1 MRLSNRL
8 FISIFCITALLFINT
23 DMQANVY
30 ASQITITNPDDS
42 PFDGN
47 FGDGTGAKISFFLN
61 DTASSVTVEI
71 VEAQSGTAV
80 HTINAGAFSRGKQS
94 VDWDGTGAT
103 ANQNYLIRIT
113 AEQDNYS
120 TTEWTVFYDTGDI
133 NIFSRGLAAVTNQS
147 DPNFGLFFTA
157 NDGGPLGTG
166 INIYNPDGS
175 FHDPFLVAADQSS
188 GGTVNYGTDAP
199 LFTAIDWQGRL
210 WVTAK
215 DLGQVIRINRDFSTQ
230 VVIDGLTHPTGLYL
244 TGEGA
249 DFTLYVS
256 AENQVLRGNIGTADV
271 FDPSNME
278 VVANFTGFF
287 PRQIMLDDDGAMYVT
302 LRESVDLGSNGK
314 GIRKYDIS
322 GTLPVTDDDALW
334 FLSEDK
340 TFIANDLLLDHGSDP
355 NTSADDIL
363 YYCTRAGSGFNQDG
377 IWRIDDIN
385 SFFPDTVR
393 IVTESDLYGSDENIN
408 ARATIDFDAA
418 GNIILAENS
427 NEHIFFIAPP
437 GSGATNAFTS
447 TSAESFLVTGGIV
460 GIDDDASTIPTQTVL
475 LDNYPN
481 PFNPKTIIPFKIA
494 NYEHVTLTVYDLLG
508 KRVATLVNRQL
519 SPGYY
524 EIDFDASSLPSGYYL
539 YHLQAGK
546 YTQSKK
552 MLLTK

>member
-1 MRLSNRL
+1 MKSASFL
-8 FISIFCITALLFINT
+8 CITTLCITFVMFINKEL
-23 DMQANVY
+23 QANVF
-30 ASQITITNPDDS
+30 ASQISITNPDDS
-42 PFDGN
+42 PFDGD
-47 FGDGTGAKISFFLN
+47 FSDGTGAKISFFLN
-61 DTASSVTVEI
+61 DTASSVSVEI
-71 VEAQSGTAV
+71 VEVQSGTTI
-80 HTINAGAFSRGKQS
+80 HTINAGVFSRGKQS
-94 VDWDGTGAT
+94 IEWDGTGA
-103 ANQNYLIRIT
+103 AVNQNYVIKIISV
-113 AEQDNYS
+113 QNSYS
-120 TTEWTVFYDTGDI
+120 NTNWTVFYDTGDI
-133 NIFSRGLAAVTNQS
+133 DIFTRGLAVVTDQTDS
-147 DPNFGLFFTA
+147 HFGLIFTA

-175 FHDPFLVAADQSS
+175 FHSPFLVAADQSS

-215 DLGQVIRINRDFSTQ
+215 DLGQVIRVNRDFSTQ
-230 VVIDGLTHPTGLYL
+230 VVIDGLTHPTGLYV
-244 TGEGA
+244 TGAGA

-256 AENQVLRGNIGTADV
+256 AENQVLRGNIGTANV
-271 FDPSNME
+271 FDLNDME

-287 PRQIMLDDDGAMYVT
+287 PRQIVLDDDGAMYVT
-302 LRESVDLGSNGK
+302 LRETVDLGSNGK

-322 GTLPVTDDDALW
+322 GSLPVTDNDALW

-340 TFIANDLLLDHGSDP
+340 TFIANDLLLDHGSDS
-355 NTSADDIL
+355 NTSTDDIL

-377 IWRIDDIN
+377 IWRVDDIN

-393 IVTESDLYGSDENIN
+393 IITEMALYGSDENIN

-437 GSGATNAFTS
+437 NSDATNSFT
-447 TSAESFLVTGGIV
+447 TKSADTFLVTGTIV
-460 GIDDDASTIPTQTVL
+460 GIGDDTEIIPSQTVL

-481 PFNPKTIIPFKIA
+481 PFNPKTTIPFKVA
-494 NYEHVTLTVYDLLG
+494 SHQHVTLTVYDLLG
-508 KRVATLVNRQL
+508 KRIATLVNHEL

-524 EIDFDASSLPSGYYL
+524 EVNFNAVTLPSGYYI
-539 YHLQAGK
+539 YHLKSGHYSQ
-546 YTQSKK
+546 TKK